1 LITNSIIM
9 KKRLV
14 IVDDHELFAT
24 GLQQMLEE
32 DGQWEVIASLR
43 NGLAAVE
50 QVPQLQ
56 PDLMMMDLDMPIMD
70 GLQALKSLRPK
81 MPDLPIV
88 ILSMHGEKAVVQKLM
103 QEGAQAYLLKNSSK
117 AEFLRGI
124 DTVLQGGRFY
134 SSLLTE
140 TLLQPELVQVKQSSM
155 RLKSILSDREIEV
168 LRLLAEGNTSK
179 EIAESLSLS
188 AQTIDSHRK
197 NLLKKLEARNVA
209 DLVRIAFREGL
220 VD

>member
-1 LITNSIIM
+1 
-9 KKRLV
+9 
-14 IVDDHELFAT
+14 
-24 GLQQMLEE
+24 
-32 DGQWEVIASLR
+32 
-43 NGLAAVE
+43 
-50 QVPQLQ
+50 
-56 PDLMMMDLDMPIMD
+56 MD

-140 TLLQPELVQVKQSSM
+140 TLLQPELVQVKQSSI

>member
-1 LITNSIIM
+1 M